1 MTTAAENLSPTPEE
15 TPPPEGGSGRPSA
28 LALLNVFRHRNYRLF
43 FTGQLVSLMGT
54 WITSVAQGWLV
65 YSMTHSPFLL
75 GVVSFCGQ
83 VPVFFIS
90 SFGGMISDRLDRR
103 KMLVWTQ
110 GLSMLQAAA
119 LAALTLSGIVQ
130 VWHIV
135 ALALFKGFVNAF
147 DVPTRQAFTIEMVG
161 KEDLRN
167 AISLNSVMFNL
178 ARIVGPTVAGILV
191 ATVGEGLCF
200 TIDAISYGAVLISLI
215 MMQVIPKPP
224 RQHGRPWQ
232 ELKAGFVYAWSNRQ
246 IRISLMLIAVCS
258 AFGASYIPMMPA
270 FVRDVLNEG
279 SQGLG
284 YVLGAVGAGALCG
297 AYALARIHDRH
308 LTLTPIVAAASFG
321 VGLILFA
328 NSHSLIAAMLLVL
341 PTAFSLMLLGG
352 STNTIIQTVSE
363 DHMRGRVVSFYAMGF
378 MGMMPWG
385 SLLLGWLGGRIGVG
399 QSVAVGGCICILAA
413 IVAYLNREPDAKIA
427 TA

>member
-1 MTTAAENLSPTPEE
+1 MTTEAENLSPTPEE
-15 TPPPEGGSGRPSA
+15 TPPPERGSGRPSA

-147 DVPTRQAFTIEMVG
+147 DVPTRQAFTI
-161 KEDLRN
+161 
-167 AISLNSVMFNL
+167 
-178 ARIVGPTVAGILV
+178 
-191 ATVGEGLCF
+191 
-200 TIDAISYGAVLISLI
+200 DAISYGAVLISLI
-215 MMQVIPKPP
+215 MMQVVPKPP
-224 RQHGRPWQ
+224 REHGHPLQ
-232 ELKAGFVYAWSNRQ
+232 ELKAGFVYAWTNRQ

-279 SQGLG
+279 SRGLG

-399 QSVAVGGCICILAA
+399 QSVAVGGSVCILAA
-413 IVAYLNREPDAKIA
+413 IVAYLNREPGAKIA